1 MTLIGEIVVNTSEG
15 VNPPGDD
22 ALNGAAERLIR
33 VVDKVFDRRLPESA
47 KGQPDDSAPEPGER
61 FTTWWQ
67 ALLRR
72 EASRQ
77 RQADWRA
84 TSYPICGTGKR
95 HRYTAVD
102 GRVPDTRACRELN
115 ELTEDLTRLIKQA
128 LGAGG
133 SRIEIQRLLAVALAI
148 LGPCDVARHCA
159 RRLNDPELVARLRA
173 AEIETQVS
181 TRLCWGLSTP
191 EIAALLGVTKRT
203 AARHVSGGRALLQ
216 TRTHDH
222 VTLCT

>member
-1 MTLIGEIVVNTSEG
+1 MRKLDQEWRRLCDPNSGSTAERYESIMTLIGEIVVNTSEG

-115 ELTEDLTRLIKQA
+115 ELTEDLTRLIKT
-128 LGAGG
+128 GAW
-133 SRIEIQRLLAVALAI
+133 
-148 LGPCDVARHCA
+148 
-159 RRLNDPELVARLRA
+159 
-173 AEIETQVS
+173 
-181 TRLCWGLSTP
+181 CWGFADRDPAITRRSS
-191 EIAALLGVTKRT
+191 
-203 AARHVSGGRALLQ
+203 RHSRPM
-216 TRTHDH
+216 
-222 VTLCT
+222 